1 MAKVLTL
8 GEKKCR
14 QSTNSLPGHEEVDHC
29 CLISEFSFITTSS
42 LEDIQV
48 SLISLARVVMDNVIA
63 VVSFLQVTVES
74 VQPLEHRAA
83 WGPMP

>member
-1 MAKVLTL
+1 MVWNQSLILAKV
-8 GEKKCR
+8 
-14 QSTNSLPGHEEVDHC
+14 
-29 CLISEFSFITTSS
+29 ISGTTSS